1 MDDDCNDVKDGD
13 EDSVSLDEFVSKILK
28 GSKFKK
34 VILLERFKRNAV
46 KGKIEI
52 LDVLSGEVFKLKKK

>member
-28 GSKFKK
+28 RSKFKK